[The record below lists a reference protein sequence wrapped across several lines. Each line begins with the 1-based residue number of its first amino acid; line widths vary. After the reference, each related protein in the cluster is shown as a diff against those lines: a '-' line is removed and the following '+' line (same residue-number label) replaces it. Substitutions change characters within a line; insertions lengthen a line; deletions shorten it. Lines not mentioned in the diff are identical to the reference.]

1 MSNLVQSIIGEKPP
15 QIILR
20 DSAEPKVHGFYSYVR
35 INSNCFQEAKDEHE
49 IENFLR
55 CVTGVTNQMVTN
67 AIQALVT
74 AEIFSVDTLIAD
86 YLQYTNQQSCKEWFR
101 TSYGLSPGMS
111 NLVWNYIQDL
121 HKKFDSQ
128 YEAAV

>member
-1 MSNLVQSIIGEKPP
+1 
-15 QIILR
+15 
-20 DSAEPKVHGFYSYVR
+20 
-35 INSNCFQEAKDEHE
+35 
-49 IENFLR
+49 
-55 CVTGVTNQMVTN
+55 MVTN